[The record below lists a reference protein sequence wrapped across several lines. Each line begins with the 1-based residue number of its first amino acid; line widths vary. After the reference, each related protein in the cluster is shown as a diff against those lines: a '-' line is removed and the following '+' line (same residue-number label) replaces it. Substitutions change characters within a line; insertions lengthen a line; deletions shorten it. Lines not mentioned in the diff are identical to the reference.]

1 MQNYPCYE
9 KLWQE
14 RYNAAENY
22 GANSINISPFEI
34 WNEMK
39 EEMKTT
45 MIYEILLRLL
55 PNEKT
60 KNVFSRKGN
69 LDASVKDKINFKPS
83 KLPNL
88 EWSDFRRYHS
98 W

>member
-1 MQNYPCYE
+1 
-9 KLWQE
+9 
-14 RYNAAENY
+14 
-22 GANSINISPFEI
+22 
-34 WNEMK
+34 MK

-69 LDASVKDKINFKPS
+69 LDASVKDKINFEPS

-88 EWSDFRRYHS
+88 ELSDFRILIDSYPQKS
-98 W
+98 DKE